1 MNIHKIQIFKKIQ
14 SNSFK
19 LSENSSNYL
28 NWLKNSENSKNSQLS
43 SYTPKH
49 SKIKLSTYTLL
60 LNITTK
66 LLYLY
71 H

>member
-1 MNIHKIQIFKKIQ
+1 MNFHNIYLI
-14 SNSFK
+14 SLK
-19 LSENSSNYL
+19 LSEL
-28 NWLKNSENSKNSQLS
+28 IEKFRKFKNSQLS